1 MHPISSGSYAALSDR
16 DLLVTVKRLAERERQ
31 ATAQLIAL
39 LSELDARR
47 LYLGEGCSSLFTY
60 CTQVLHLSEHAAYGR
75 IEAARAARRFPV
87 ILELLA
93 NGSITLTTVTL
104 LAPHLTSTNV
114 CAVLEAARHKSKRE
128 VERQVAS
135 LRPRPDVP
143 FSIRKQPTPPLAAPC
158 APLAI
163 DGRLAT
169 PAPASPAPPPSSPRA
184 SSSTPPHR
192 DTTLA
197 ADAPSPRTLAP
208 PPHTP
213 SRRSVVEPLAPE
225 RYKIQVTVAVETVE
239 KLRRVQDLMRHTLPN
254 GDPAAIIDHALTLLL
269 AHLERTALAATDR
282 PRASRPAS
290 ARSRHIPAAVRRAV
304 WARDEGQCTFVG
316 PEGRCR
322 ERGFLEFHHI
332 EPYAR
337 GGRATVQ
344 TIALRC
350 RPHNQYEAEQEYGLR
365 PSTYSRGAH
374 PSSRPPRT
382 VDPVDTSGE
391 DAVDRDRSLPWIVRE
406 GRSIYGSRASHPVR
420 TEFLNA
426 ARYDSVTGR

>member
-1 MHPISSGSYAALSDR
+1 VSRS
-16 DLLVTVKRLAERERQ
+16 
-31 ATAQLIAL
+31 
-39 LSELDARR
+39 
-47 LYLGEGCSSLFTY
+47 
-60 CTQVLHLSEHAAYGR
+60 
-75 IEAARAARRFPV
+75 RAS
-87 ILELLA
+87 
-93 NGSITLTTVTL
+93 NSITLTTVTL
-104 LAPHLTSTNV
+104 LAPHLTSANA

-128 VERQVAS
+128 IERQAAS

-143 FSIRKQPTPPLAAPC
+143 SSIRKQPTPPLAAPG
-158 APLAI
+158 ATLANE
-163 DGRLAT
+163 GLLAT
-169 PAPASPAPPPSSPRA
+169 PAPASPEPPSPPPA
-184 SSSTPPHR
+184 SSNTQPYG
-192 DTTLA
+192 DTTTA
-197 ADAPSPRTLAP
+197 TDAPSPRTPASP
-208 PPHTP
+208 P
-213 SRRSVVEPLAPE
+213 RRSVVEPLAPE
-225 RYKIQVTVAVETVE
+225 RYKIQVTVGAETVE

-254 GDPAAIIDHALTLLL
+254 GDPAAIIDHALTRLL

-282 PRASRPAS
+282 PRASRPVNT
-290 ARSRHIPAAVRRAV
+290 RSRHIPAAVRRAV

-322 ERGFLEFHHI
+322 ERGFLEFHHV

-337 GGRATVQ
+337 GGRAAVP
-344 TIALRC
+344 TITLRC
-350 RPHNQYEAEQEYGLR
+350 RPHNQYEAEQEFGLR
-365 PSTYSRGAH
+365 PSTYSRRAH

>member
-1 MHPISSGSYAALSDR
+1 MDPISPSSCAALSDR

-128 VERQVAS
+128 VGRQVAS

-143 FSIRKQPTPPLAAPC
+143 SSIRKQPTLAVPDA
-158 APLAI
+158 
-163 DGRLAT
+163 RLPNDRLLVT
-169 PAPASPAPPPSSPRA
+169 PAPASPAPLPPSVPRA
-184 SSSTPPHR
+184 PSSTQPHG
-192 DTTLA
+192 DTTTVTGV
-197 ADAPSPRTLAP
+197 PSPRTPAP
-208 PPHTP
+208 QPQ
-213 SRRSVVEPLAPE
+213 SRRSVVEPLTPE
-225 RYKIQVTVAVETVE
+225 RYKIQVTVGVETVD

-254 GDPAAIIDHALTLLL
+254 GDPAAIIDHALTRLL
-269 AHLERTALAATDR
+269 AHLEHTALAATDR

-316 PEGRCR
+316 PEGQCR

-350 RPHNQYEAEQEYGLR
+350 RSHNQHEGEQEFGLR
-365 PSTYSRGAH
+365 PSTYSRRAH
-374 PSSRPPRT
+374 ASSHPPRP

-391 DAVDRDRSLPWIVRE
+391 DAIGLDRSLPWILRE
-406 GRSIYGSRASHPVR
+406 RRSIYGSGASNPVR
-420 TEFLNA
+420 TESLKIV
-426 ARYDSVTGR
+426 RSEWMTGR